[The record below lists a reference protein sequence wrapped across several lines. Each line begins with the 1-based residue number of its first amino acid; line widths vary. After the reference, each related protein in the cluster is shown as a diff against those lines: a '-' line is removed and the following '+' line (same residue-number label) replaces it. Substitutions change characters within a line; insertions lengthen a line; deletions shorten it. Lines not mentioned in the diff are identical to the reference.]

1 MPGIDEDIVR
11 ELMHR
16 CTDDL
21 HASPHITAGIVR
33 RQRHRRLRNRALS
46 VAATGAAAGTVF
58 AVVASASGGA
68 PRPGASPASVGPA
81 SATPALELTASQ
93 KVLYKLSAAAAK
105 APARPEGRYVVMAEK
120 QDTYAR
126 TSVLD
131 SLTGDVWTYQRGAGV
146 PSELPVARHD
156 SPTAAQFDAM
166 PTGTAALR
174 ALLLKQAKEQ
184 QAQAIAEQQKA
195 LKARGKNAVIRQPH
209 LTDDDFVFEQA
220 TTLLWNPLVGPEL
233 RSALYKV
240 LAATPGVRVD
250 SHARDDLGRPA
261 VEISRTATA
270 TGIED
275 QTFENPKTG
284 AVLET
289 AFVYQDGTKGTDLYL
304 SVTSRGTLPPNPYRR

>member
-1 MPGIDEDIVR
+1 MTCTH
-11 ELMHR
+11 HR
-16 CTDDL
+16 TSRL
-21 HASPHITAGIVR
+21 ASSAASAVGGCGT
-33 RQRHRRLRNRALS
+33 ALS

-58 AVVASASGGA
+58 AVVASAPGGA
-68 PRPGASPASVGPA
+68 PRPDTGPS
-81 SATPALELTASQ
+81 SATPALKPTASQ
-93 KVLYKLSAAAAK
+93 QVLYKLSAAAAK
-105 APARPEGRYVVMAEK
+105 APARPDGRYVVMAEK
-120 QDTYAR
+120 QDNYAR

-166 PTGTAALR
+166 PTGAAALR

-184 QAQAIAEQQKA
+184 QAQAIAEQQKE
-195 LKARGKNAVIRQPH
+195 LKAHGKKGAVIHQPQ
-209 LTDDDFVFEQA
+209 LTDDDWVFEQA
-220 TTLLWNPLVGPEL
+220 TMMLWNPLVGPDL

-250 SHARDDLGRPA
+250 SQARDDLGRPA
-261 VEISRTATA
+261 VEISRYDAATRVD
-270 TGIED
+270 D

-289 AFVYQDGTKGTDLYL
+289 AFVYRDGTKGTDLYL
-304 SVTSRGTLPPNPYRR
+304 SVTSRSTVPPNPYRR